1 MNKKAINGCWMR
13 LIAKIETIP
22 QHNNSNA
29 IAKITPR
36 IFAPAKASS
45 QIVQKVVL

>member
-1 MNKKAINGCWMR
+1 MNKKAINGCRTR
-13 LIAKIETIP
+13 LIAKIDTRP
-22 QHNNSNA
+22 QHNNSKA

-36 IFAPAKASS
+36 ILELAKASS